1 MEGKY
6 TSFFEYTSVKN
17 NFSPKFDLRP
27 IFVAMRN
34 LLSILAL
41 AVFSAFPAQ
50 TPGEAKPEKNL
61 VPNGS
66 FENFRRQ
73 ASTIRFAIPWQDKG
87 TIDFYQKPLSN
98 DTTAQKGAYSGYCY
112 AGFRFQKKYKEFL
125 QVKLAEPLHRGSTY
139 EFTMHI
145 RLAFWSN
152 ALLRSFGVLFSKG
165 GYTKPA
171 DAIKSSM
178 IDTVC
183 PKGGLN
189 LGFRWFTIRGLY
201 KADGGEKYM
210 TIGNFAPEIKK
221 DLVNMRLIRFGMK
234 EAYYFVDDIR
244 LVKAKQ
250 FEEKVEVVIVGP
262 SPRMNEEDSVLQV
275 KKDIR
280 VGDKVALN
288 NLFFENGHYYLLPE
302 SYTELNK
309 LSQYLIKNPAVEIRI
324 NGHSDNSGLK
334 FKNQKISELRAR
346 EVFEYLI
353 KKGVQNKMYFKG
365 FGSDLPIAGNDTEA
379 GRAKNRRVEFE
390 IIRR

>member
-1 MEGKY
+1 
-6 TSFFEYTSVKN
+6 
-17 NFSPKFDLRP
+17 
-27 IFVAMRN
+27 MRY

-41 AVFSAFPAQ
+41 AVFGPFSAQNDP
-50 TPGEAKPEKNL
+50 EVRPEKNL

-87 TIDFYQKPLSN
+87 TIDFYQKPLEN
-98 DTTAQKGAYSGYCY
+98 DTTPQKGAFSGYCY

-125 QVKLAEPLHRGSTY
+125 QVKLAEPLHRGTTY

-152 ALLRSFGVLFSKG
+152 ALLRSFGALFSKG
-165 GYTKPA
+165 GYTKQA
-171 DAIKSSM
+171 DAVRSSM
-178 IDTVC
+178 IDTIC
-183 PKGGLN
+183 EKGGLSQ
-189 LGFRWFTIRGLY
+189 GYRWFTLHGYY

-210 TIGNFAPEIKK
+210 TLGNFAPEIKK
-221 DLVNMRLIRFGMK
+221 DLVRMRLIHFGLK

-262 SPRMNEEDSVLQV
+262 SARFNEEDSVLQV
-275 KKDIR
+275 KKDIQ
-280 VGDKVALN
+280 VGEKVALN
-288 NLFFENGHYYLLPE
+288 NLFFENGRYYLLPE
-302 SYTELNK
+302 SYVELNK
-309 LSQYLIKNPAVEIRI
+309 LSQYLIKNPNVEIRI

-365 FGSDLPIAGNDTEA
+365 FGSEQPIAGNYPEA

-390 IIRR
+390 IIKR